1 MIALHPNI
9 LSKNGK
15 KEFAVLPFEEF
26 EQLKEVANKYEDLI
40 ELRKAKAEEYHLPT
54 KHISEVKKI
63 LHID

>member
-26 EQLKEVANKYEDLI
+26 EHLKEVADKYEDLI

-54 KHISEVKKI
+54 KNISEVKKI
-63 LHID
+63 LHVD